1 MVRLPLKILCKILI
15 VFVRYTIKAESIR
28 PQALFL
34 LEKLDIK
41 YVILEICYT
50 FFKPYIFCYIEN
62 RNELVTAT
70 TNLRNFVERLFYEF
84 REGFKTK
91 VTVVFILG
99 FQQNFIYMS
108 PKKQEYTIN
117 I

>member
-1 MVRLPLKILCKILI
+1 MVRRALKILLQDFDHFCTLYNKGWKHSSASFFSL
-15 VFVRYTIKAESIR
+15 RETGYK
-28 PQALFL
+28 
-34 LEKLDIK
+34 
-41 YVILEICYT
+41 ICYT

-70 TNLRNFVERLFYEF
+70 ANLRNFVERLFYEF

-99 FQQNFIYMS
+99 LQQNFI
-108 PKKQEYTIN
+108 
-117 I
+117 